1 MVEAEMT
8 RKEQKKMESSSVCKS
23 FNVQYTIYQ
32 EPGMASSS
40 SLFENGFGNVHE
52 SPSPSIDFTRKTK

>member
-32 EPGMASSS
+32 EPRS
-40 SLFENGFGNVHE
+40 
-52 SPSPSIDFTRKTK
+52 KTSFKVEAQVDGRITNK